1 MLELSW
7 FPKSKKKNQTEVQN
21 ASIFLIGFGTDF
33 CAIRVPS
40 WGHVGLLLAH
50 KTHPR
55 STNKAS
61 KIGPNTQDGPRR
73 VPDPSRTPPNIDFGA
88 PWTSIFHG
96 FWIVFCLFFDI
107 DLFIIL
113 QSFSIHLKLFFL

>member
-1 MLELSW
+1 MLFWDPTWLHVGAKLV
-7 FPKSKKKNQTEVQN
+7 PKIQKKNQTEVQN

-40 WGHVGLLLAH
+40 WGHVGLLLA
-50 KTHPR
+50 PR

-88 PWTSIFHG
+88 PG
-96 FWIVFCLFFDI
+96 PR
-107 DLFIIL
+107 
-113 QSFSIHLKLFFL
+113 FS